1 MAGTVFDF
9 YAGWEQH
16 NALLIKSIAPLQ
28 HDQLSWSVAEG
39 LWPIRMLAC
48 HIVAARAWWFS
59 EWMGE
64 GDRELRDLADFD
76 EDEGSPSR
84 DAAAISHA
92 LESSWAQLASCL
104 HKWTETD
111 LVAEFQRPARNARK
125 GRPWRSRR
133 YIIWHVAE
141 HDVHHGGEISLTLG
155 MHGFRGLDM

>member
-1 MAGTVFDF
+1 
-9 YAGWEQH
+9 
-16 NALLIKSIAPLQ
+16 
-28 HDQLSWSVAEG
+28 
-39 LWPIRMLAC
+39 
-48 HIVAARAWWFS
+48 
-59 EWMGE
+59 MGE
-64 GDRELRDLADFD
+64 GDRELRDLVDFD
-76 EDEGSPSR
+76 EDEGSRSR